1 MRWARISLCVLGG
14 AAALLALGVPATGAT
29 GDNSA
34 VVVRVESG
42 PLLTLTSQTSWV
54 SPAAP
59 WFSLAVGVAGDTGP
73 VDDLRVAVTVY
84 GKIVTASD
92 MAAST
97 TAVPDERV
105 LTRFDAPIVP
115 IEGALVAQNCAAVL
129 PDSSASPPATA
140 PANAVAC
147 PAGAPTVTLGCVP
160 GDGTCGGVYPVSVA
174 LERQGSTSPLAR
186 FTTFLTYQEPG
197 LSSSV
202 GTGGALRVSL
212 IVPISRSSSPAL
224 STPSAAELS
233 RNEALVGVVD
243 AHREVAVT
251 LAADPGTVS
260 ALLDRGG
267 KPGQRSVTQ
276 LQSLTVDGTD
286 QLLTAPYVPVDVAAL
301 AGAGLAGEINAQL
314 LRGNTLLRSAGLHPT
329 PGTWVDTSPDFTS
342 ADADNL
348 DLGLQAAGASRMILS
363 DDQLTPA
370 HSDAP
375 NFAPL
380 TYAQP
385 FSLALG
391 RSAHVT
397 AAGASSQVDSLFTA
411 DPGDPVLTAN
421 QILATLEFLH
431 FEDPY
436 TPDPRGVVVDPPP
449 SWQPSTALMTT
460 LLDGMAGNP
469 VLSPVTLNDLFTQVP
484 KGGNGEPA
492 VRHLRDGSPPRSATI
507 PPATAA
513 RLASARVSLSSF
525 GAAVIG
531 HPAVLTELSDLLL
544 ATEYQGFGP
553 AARSVALNNYTR
565 RFTAVLSLVSL
576 ADQGPVT
583 FTSRTAPIPVSVLSS
598 APFRVR
604 VVLTLSSDKFTFP
617 QGASRSLTLDR
628 PTTPVRVQARSR
640 TSGDRLPVDAT
651 LTTPDGQ
658 LVIAHTVLTVHATS
672 ISLVGIA
679 LTALAAVVLLVWWIR
694 TWRRGPKRRPRAA

>member
-1 MRWARISLCVLGG
+1 MRWARFSLCVLAG
-14 AAALLALGVPATGAT
+14 AAALLAVGVPPAGAAH
-29 GDNSA
+29 DNSVA
-34 VVVRVESG
+34 AGRVEPG

-59 WFSLAVGVAGDTGP
+59 WFSLALGVASDAGP
-73 VDDLRVAVTVY
+73 VDDLRVAVTIY
-84 GKIVTASD
+84 GKIVTATD

-105 LTRFDAPIVP
+105 LTRFDTPIVP
-115 IEGALVAQNCAAVL
+115 IAGSLGAQSCVTVL

-140 PANAVAC
+140 PVNTVAC
-147 PAGAPTVTLGCVP
+147 PVGAPTVTLGCVP

-174 LERQGSTSPLAR
+174 LERQGSTAPLAR

-202 GTGGALRVSL
+202 GSGGALRVSL
-212 IVPISRSSSPAL
+212 IVPISHSGSSP
-224 STPSAAELS
+224 PSAAELA

-260 ALLDRGG
+260 ALLERGG
-267 KPGQRSVTQ
+267 KPGQRSVAQ
-276 LQSLTVDGTD
+276 LQSLTQDGID
-286 QLLTAPYVPVDVAAL
+286 QLLTETYVPVDVAAL
-301 AGAGLAGEINAQL
+301 AGAGLSGEINAQL
-314 LRGNTLLRSAGLHPT
+314 LRGNTLLRAAGLHPT

-342 ADADNL
+342 ADAANL
-348 DLGLQAAGASRMILS
+348 ALGLQTAGASRLILS

-370 HSDAP
+370 HSDSP

-397 AAGASSQVDSLFTA
+397 AAGASAQVDSLFTA
-411 DPGDPVLTAN
+411 EPGDPVLTAN

-436 TPDPRGVVVDPPP
+436 TPDPRGVVVTPPP
-449 SWQPSTALMTT
+449 SWQPSTSLMTT

-469 VLSPVTLNDLFTQVP
+469 VLSPVTLDDLFTQVP

-492 VRHLRDGSPPRSATI
+492 VRHLRDGSTPRAATI

-513 RLASARVSLSSF
+513 HLASARMRLSSF
-525 GAAVIG
+525 SAAVIG

-553 AARSVALNNYTR
+553 AERSVALNNYTR
-565 RFTAVLSLVSL
+565 RFTAVLNLVSL

-598 APFRVR
+598 APFPVR

-617 QGASRSLTLDR
+617 QGNSRSLTLDR

-658 LVIAHTVLTVHATS
+658 VVFAHTVLTVHATS

-694 TWRRGPKRRPRAA
+694 TWRRGPRRRPRGA